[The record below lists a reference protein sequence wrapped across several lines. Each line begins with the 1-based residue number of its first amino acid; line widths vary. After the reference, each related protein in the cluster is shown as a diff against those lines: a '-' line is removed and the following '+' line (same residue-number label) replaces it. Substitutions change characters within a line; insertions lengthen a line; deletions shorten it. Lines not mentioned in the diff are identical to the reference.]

1 MRYHWTAIKW
11 LKLKFLTTAS
21 IGKDMEQLELLYVA
35 DSPVNGTSF
44 WENTLAAFLKH

>member
-1 MRYHWTAIKW
+1 MRYHWTAIKR

-21 IGKDMEQLELLYVA
+21 IGKDIEQLELLHVA
-35 DSPVNGTSF
+35 DSHVNGTSS